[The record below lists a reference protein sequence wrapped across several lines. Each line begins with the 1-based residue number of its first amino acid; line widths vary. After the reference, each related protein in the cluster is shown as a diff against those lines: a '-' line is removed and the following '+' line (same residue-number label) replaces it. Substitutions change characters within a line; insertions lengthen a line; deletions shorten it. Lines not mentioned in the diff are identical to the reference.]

1 MTSLCI
7 CQLRVLVTQIAIVLR
22 LQLDRILRLDRK
34 ALRDKASQSLRAK
47 MSSKSKTANS
57 WKGLYEEQE
66 LLKWVKRGKK
76 IREGAGQ
83 EAGRQEAWVFFSNI
97 S

>member
-1 MTSLCI
+1 MPTESPGNKNSHFIKTTKWDC
-7 CQLRVLVTQIAIVLR
+7 
-22 LQLDRILRLDRK
+22 K
-34 ALRDKASQSLRAK
+34 ALKDKASQTLRAK
-47 MSSKSKTANS
+47 MSSKSKRANS

-83 EAGRQEAWVFFSNI
+83 EAWRQDSWVFFSNI